1 MSVALAHQQ
10 VESAEGS
17 GARHQAS
24 EIRVML
30 RAALVERLLHGM
42 EDVQDRLARFL
53 KNPGRLGAV
62 NLNLVLSESSITY
75 EVWKEPS
82 TVPERRARMAQT
94 LGLSA
99 GVEDAALLRALMAE
113 VHQAFV
119 DFQASAPGR
128 EAFQR
133 YDALLATC
141 EKANILPIVPAH
153 DTGPMLDE
161 LARVGIPHERD
172 FTRSLLVDPRLVLVG
187 LSYEAGSSTHTVIA
201 GQSVSELGALVA
213 HVRSLNPRL
222 TNHQVRKLLVR
233 ASMDGT
239 SLTPKSL
246 GQAEVERV
254 KEFTR
259 QLLRLQV
266 VELLFV

>member
-1 MSVALAHQQ
+1 MGVALAHGQ
-10 VESAEGS
+10 VESAEVS
-17 GARHQAS
+17 GARDQAS
-24 EIRVML
+24 EVRGML
-30 RAALVERLLHGM
+30 RAALVERLLSGM
-42 EDVQDRLARFL
+42 EDVQERLSRFL

-62 NLNLVLSESSITY
+62 NLSLVLSESSITY
-75 EVWKEPS
+75 EVWKEPG

-94 LGLSA
+94 LGFSA
-99 GVEDAALLRALMAE
+99 RVDDGSLLRALMAE

-119 DFQASAPGR
+119 DFQASASGR
-128 EAFQR
+128 QALQR
-133 YDALLATC
+133 YDALLEAC
-141 EKANILPIVPAH
+141 EKANILPIVPAQ
-153 DTGPMLDE
+153 DTGPMLAE
-161 LARVGIPHERD
+161 LTRVGIAHERD

-187 LSYEAGSSTHTVIA
+187 LTYEEGASPHTVVA

-233 ASMDGT
+233 ASMDGAGIAR
-239 SLTPKSL
+239 KSL

>member
-1 MSVALAHQQ
+1 MSVALAHRQ
-10 VESAEGS
+10 VESAEVS
-17 GARHQAS
+17 GARAQAS
-24 EIRVML
+24 EVRAML
-30 RAALVERLLHGM
+30 RAALVERLLSGM
-42 EDVQDRLARFL
+42 EDVEDRLSRFL

-62 NLNLVLSESSITY
+62 NLSLVLSESSITY

-94 LGLSA
+94 LGCSA
-99 GVEDAALLRALMAE
+99 GVDDGSLLRALMAE

-128 EAFQR
+128 AALQR
-133 YDALLATC
+133 YDALLESC

-153 DTGPMLDE
+153 DTGPMLAE
-161 LARVGIPHERD
+161 LTRVGIAHERD
-172 FTRSLLVDPRLVLVG
+172 FSRSLLVDPRLVLV
-187 LSYEAGSSTHTVIA
+187 E
-201 GQSVSELGALVA
+201 GQSVSELGTLVA

-233 ASMDGT
+233 ASMDG
-239 SLTPKSL
+239 SGIARKSL